1 MWKKISPLKK
11 RLYILVL
18 VCLVPLVVM
27 ILYLMITINRFSDR
41 YDAIVS
47 RITMANTYNFNFKDD
62 LDYIMYIIAANVE
75 RAEELVDTEQPHVMI
90 DDARKMFQ
98 NLYEITDEEYAKNQ
112 LKRILKNLNTLE
124 DRVEEIEADAFV
136 SGTYDLNMERLDVN
150 IRILTNLIQEQ
161 IQTYIYDQTRNLEV
175 LRGDIRRD
183 VNRAVQMVGIIFTVI
198 LAAAFFISRKIMVG
212 ITEPIRNLCEVT
224 KVAGSGNF
232 GVRVREESGDELV
245 QLSVSFNQMVEQI
258 GNLVEGIR
266 VEQMNLKA
274 TELKLLQAQINPH
287 FLYNTLDAIIWLAES
302 GEKEQVVYMVSA
314 LSDFF
319 RTTLSK
325 GRDFV
330 SVGDEEVHIKSYLK
344 IQQFRYRDILEY
356 EIRIPEELHEYQ
368 ILKMTLQ
375 PLVENALYH
384 GIKNK
389 RRLGHILVEGK
400 KEEDTLVLTVRDDGM
415 GIKPE
420 KLDYIKKVIAG
431 DLQDYEN
438 PSGFGLFNVEQRVRL
453 NYGAQY
459 GLRINSVYGEWTEVE
474 IILPAVKK

>member
-112 LKRILKNLNTLE
+112 LRRILKNLNTLE

-389 RRLGHILVEGK
+389 RRLGHILVEGR